1 MSTINIAWAVIIPML
16 FLSLVYVAI
25 SALNFFNAVVDA
37 HNARIVSKM
46 RCKPVAVD
54 ACEKLVAV
62 DAGEKPDDEFEAIVW
77 RLKVE
82 GR

>member
-16 FLSLVYVAI
+16 FLSLVCVAI
-25 SALNFFNAVVDA
+25 SALNCFNAAVDA
-37 HNARIVSKM
+37 HNARVVSKM
-46 RCKPVAVD
+46 HRNPVAVD
-54 ACEKLVAV
+54 AYEKRVV
-62 DAGEKPDDEFEAIVW
+62 DAGEKPDDEFEAIIW

>member
-16 FLSLVYVAI
+16 FLSLVCVAI

-37 HNARIVSKM
+37 HNARVVSKM
-46 RCKPVAVD
+46 HRNPVAVD
-54 ACEKLVAV
+54 AYEKRVVA
-62 DAGEKPDDEFEAIVW
+62 AGEKPDDEFEAIIW

>member
-16 FLSLVYVAI
+16 FLFLVCVAI

-46 RCKPVAVD
+46 HCKPVAVE
-54 ACEKLVAV
+54 AYERSVGE
-62 DAGEKPDDEFEAIVW
+62 AGEKH
-77 RLKVE
+77 R
-82 GR
+82 RRH

>member
-1 MSTINIAWAVIIPML
+1 MSTINIVWAVIIPML
-16 FLSLVYVAI
+16 FLSLVCVAI

-46 RCKPVAVD
+46 HCKPVAVD
-54 ACEKLVAV
+54 TYEKRVV
-62 DAGEKPDDEFEAIVW
+62 DAGEKPDDEFEAIIW

>member
-16 FLSLVYVAI
+16 FLSLVYVVI

-46 RCKPVAVD
+46 HCKPVAVD
-54 ACEKLVAV
+54 AYEKRVV
-62 DAGEKPDDEFEAIVW
+62 DAGEKPDDEFEAIIW

>member
-16 FLSLVYVAI
+16 FLFLVCVAI

-46 RCKPVAVD
+46 HCKPVAVD
-54 ACEKLVAV
+54 AYEKRVV
-62 DAGEKPDDEFEAIVW
+62 DAGEKHDDEFEAIIW

>member
-16 FLSLVYVAI
+16 FLFLVYIVI

-37 HNARIVSKM
+37 HNARIVSRM
-46 RCKPVAVD
+46 RCKP
-54 ACEKLVAV
+54 VAV
-62 DAGEKPDDEFEAIVW
+62 DAGEKPDDEFEAIIW